1 MDRDLVDAVV
11 QDWGDQRPDLDAGG
25 LAIANRIALLRKIFV
40 EADKRA
46 LGPLQL
52 APWACDVLL
61 ALRRQGPPH
70 QLTPTDLRRATL
82 LTSGAMTTRLDRLE
96 EDGLVRR
103 TPDPA
108 DRRSFQVSL
117 TERGRLLA
125 DRALSVRVDTV
136 DRLLAPLS
144 QAERDAAAGIL
155 RKLLIGPVSA

>member
-1 MDRDLVDAVV
+1 MDRDLVDGVV
-11 QDWGDQRPDLDAGG
+11 QDWGEQRPDLDAGG
-25 LAIANRIALLRKIFV
+25 LAIANRISLLRKVFV

-46 LGPLQL
+46 LRPLEL

-155 RKLLIGPVSA
+155 RKLLIGPVSG